1 MTARPALRLAIALLL
16 LTAPALGA
24 SRVIILSVDGLR
36 PDAISAETTPHIA
49 ALRAAGAQARRAIND
64 LPSATLPNHATM
76 LTGLV
81 SRRHGL
87 ILDFDLVG
95 TIPQVTIFDHAAEA
109 GLRCAFL
116 ASKTKLSYLAPPES
130 VEFVD
135 TDQGPAGMVE
145 LLLPLLSADGP
156 DLIFAHFKDPDS
168 TGHRFGWLSPEYFEA
183 ARAMDGLIGRVLE
196 AARADTTRETYVL
209 ITADHGGLGT
219 SHFLNVPENRLIPWI
234 VAGPGIPPA
243 STLDEDVSIADT
255 APTAL
260 WLLGLPIPANLSGR
274 ARTALIPPTGGE
286 DSDIAA
292 GLEWLAVPA
301 IGPPCLVLT
310 LPLITLLIAA
320 VRLLPSGRRPLPEGL
335 LPPGRPAGR
344 RTSGP
349 RRSPPRA

>member
-1 MTARPALRLAIALLL
+1 MTARPALRLAAALLV
-16 LTAPALGA
+16 LTAPVLAA
-24 SRVIILSVDGLR
+24 PRVIIISVDGLR
-36 PDAISAETTPHIA
+36 PDVISAETTPHIA
-49 ALRAAGAQARRAIND
+49 ALRAAGAQARRAVND

-81 SRRHGL
+81 SQRHGV
-87 ILDFDLVG
+87 ILDFELEG
-95 TIPQVTIFDHAAEA
+95 TIPHATIFDHAAEA

-130 VEFVD
+130 LAFID
-135 TDQGPAGMVE
+135 TTEGPAGMVE
-145 LLLPLLSADGP
+145 LLLPLLSPDGP

-168 TGHRFGWLSPEYFEA
+168 TGHRFGWLSPEYLEA
-183 ARAMDGLIGRVLE
+183 TRAMDGLIGRVLE
-196 AARADTTRETYVL
+196 AVRADTTRETYVL

-219 SHFLNVPENRLIPWI
+219 NHFLNVPENRLIPWI

-255 APTAL
+255 APTVL
-260 WLLGLPIPANLSGR
+260 WLLGVEIPANLSGR
-274 ARTALIPPTGGE
+274 ARTALIPPTGRE

-301 IGPPCLVLT
+301 IGPPCVVLA
-310 LPLITLLIAA
+310 LPVIMLLTAA
-320 VRLLPSGRRPLPEGL
+320 VRLLPTGRRLPPEGSP
-335 LPPGRPAGR
+335 PPGRPADR

-349 RRSPPRA
+349 RRSPRRA